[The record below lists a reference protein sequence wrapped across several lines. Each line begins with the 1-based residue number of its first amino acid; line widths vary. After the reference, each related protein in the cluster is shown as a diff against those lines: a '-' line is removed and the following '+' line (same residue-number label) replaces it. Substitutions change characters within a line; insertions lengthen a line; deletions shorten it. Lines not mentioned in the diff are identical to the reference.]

1 MFTWDFSSV
10 LRQSYIAVNIP
21 HRTTFASSHRL
32 GYILFLSSFVPRYFL
47 IYLLISSVSHWLFSS
62 ILFNLHFFFQFA
74 SCNWCLVSYH
84 CGQKRCLL
92 WLNFLWN
99 LLRLVLWLNMWSL
112 HGREKVTCTLVKN
125 VYCAAFGWHTFYISI
140 KFILNNVPFKTIDMF
155 IDVNGV
161 LKIPYSYCI
170 AFTFPP

>member
-1 MFTWDFSSV
+1 M
-10 LRQSYIAVNIP
+10 IKPP
-21 HRTTFASSHRL
+21 HWPR
-32 GYILFLSSFVPRYFL
+32 IKILSSRGQKSQRLSWLSSNLSVFA
-47 IYLLISSVSHWLFSS
+47 YLFFSHFYLCHLVSSFIPFWSVKVLDIVS
-62 ILFNLHFFFQFA
+62 ILL
-74 SCNWCLVSYH
+74 
-84 CGQKRCLL
+84 
-92 WLNFLWN
+92 N